1 MKHPWSGLGS
11 LPRGVWILFTTTL
24 INRLGTMAL
33 PFLVLYLTRSRGFTA
48 GQAGFVVTVYGLT
61 AILAAPTAGR
71 LCDRIGTLRVLQA
84 SLFFSGL
91 AVLAYPLGRSH
102 ASILALTIVWAFTN
116 EAFRPANLS
125 MYSEVAGPSQ
135 RRAAFA
141 VARLAVNLG
150 MSVGPA
156 AGGFLAMVSFPALF
170 TVNGATSIL
179 AGLAL
184 TLWANGLAPAG
195 RPSAPISASR
205 PAADAGSWSAFT
217 DRRML
222 YFLAALLPVMLVF
235 FQHEAAMSLFFVRG
249 LGLPE
254 SSFGLLFTINTLLI
268 IFLEVPLNLRMAAW
282 PHGRALALGAFLIGA
297 GFGGM
302 AFTTG
307 FRSVALT
314 VMIWTF
320 GEMILLPASS
330 AYAAE
335 IAPVAQRGSYMGL
348 YTMSFSVAFAIGP
361 WLGTLTL
368 DHHGPVILWGA
379 AFLLGC
385 LSAAMMARIRWGPS
399 HATDEQPAP
408 VLPPSGEAL

>member
-1 MKHPWSGLGS
+1 MKHPWRGLGS
-11 LPRGVWILFTTTL
+11 LPRGVWILFATTL

-48 GQAGFVVTVYGLT
+48 GQAGFVVSVYGLT
-61 AILAAPTAGR
+61 AILAGPTAGR

-84 SLFFSGL
+84 SLFLSGL
-91 AVLAYPLGRSH
+91 AVMAYPLGRGR
-102 ASILALTIVWAFTN
+102 ASILPLTIVWAFTN

-125 MYSEVAGPSQ
+125 MYAEVAGPSQ
-135 RRAAFA
+135 RRMAFA

-170 TVNGATSIL
+170 IVNGATSIL

-184 TLWANGLAPAG
+184 TLWAGALGAPGAPARSTSGAPTG
-195 RPSAPISASR
+195 REMSP
-205 PAADAGSWSAFT
+205 WSAFA

-222 YFLAALLPVMLVF
+222 YFVAALLPVFLVF
-235 FQHEAAMSLFFVRG
+235 FQHEAAMSLYFVRD
-249 LGLPE
+249 LGLPA

-268 IFLEVPLNLRMAAW
+268 IFLEVPLNLRMAEW

-302 AFTTG
+302 AFATG

-314 VMIWTF
+314 VVIWTF
-320 GEMILLPASS
+320 GEMILLPTSS

-335 IAPVAQRGSYMGL
+335 IAPAERRGSYMGL
-348 YTMSFSVAFAIGP
+348 YTMSFSVAFAVGP

-368 DHHGPVILWGA
+368 DRHGPAVLWGA

-399 HATDEQPAP
+399 HAADEQPAP

>member
-1 MKHPWSGLGS
+1 MKHPWKGLGN
-11 LPRGVWILFTTTL
+11 LPRGVWILFVTTL

-48 GQAGFVVTVYGLT
+48 GEAGFVVSIYGFT
-61 AILAAPTAGR
+61 AILAGPTAGR

-84 SLFFSGL
+84 SLFLSGL
-91 AVLAYPLGRSH
+91 AVMAYPLGRGRG
-102 ASILALTIVWAFTN
+102 SIFALTIAWAFTN

-170 TVNGATSIL
+170 IVNGATSIV
-179 AGLAL
+179 AGAAL
-184 TLWANGLAPAG
+184 TLWSRELREAG
-195 RPSAPISASR
+195 ERFRPSPDERARTDAAP
-205 PAADAGSWSAFT
+205 WSAYA

-235 FQHEAAMSLFFVRG
+235 FQHEAAMSLFLVRD

-268 IFLEVPLNLRMAAW
+268 IFLEVPLNLRMSDW
-282 PHGRALALGAFLIGA
+282 PHGRALALGAFLVGA
-297 GFGGM
+297 GFGAM
-302 AFTTG
+302 ALASG
-307 FRSVALT
+307 FWSAVMT
-314 VMIWTF
+314 VVIWTF
-320 GEMILLPASS
+320 GEMILLPTSS

-335 IAPVAQRGSYMGL
+335 IAPPDLRGSYMGL
-348 YTMSFSVAFAIGP
+348 YTTSFSVAFAIGP
-361 WLGTLTL
+361 WLGTATL
-368 DHHGPVILWGA
+368 DRRGPIVLWGA
-379 AFLLGC
+379 AFLFGC
-385 LSAAMMARIRWGPS
+385 VSAAMMARIRFGTS
-399 HATDEQPAP
+399 HAADEPPAP

>member
-1 MKHPWSGLGS
+1 MKHPWSGLGD
-11 LPRGVWILFTTTL
+11 LPRGVWILFATTL

-33 PFLVLYLTRSRGFTA
+33 PFLVLYLTRNRGFTA
-48 GQAGFVVTVYGLT
+48 GQAGFVVSVYGLT
-61 AILAAPTAGR
+61 AILAGPTAGR

-84 SLFFSGL
+84 SLFLSGL

-102 ASILALTIVWAFTN
+102 SSILALTIIWAFTN

-170 TVNGATSIL
+170 IVNGATSIL

-184 TLWANGLAPAG
+184 TIRAGGLGPAG
-195 RPSAPISASR
+195 RPSGPISAEH
-205 PAADAGSWSAFT
+205 PAPATGSWSAFT

-222 YFLAALLPVMLVF
+222 YFFVALLPAFLVF
-235 FQHEAAMSLFFVRG
+235 FQHEAAMSLYFVRD

-314 VMIWTF
+314 VVIWTF
-320 GEMILLPASS
+320 GEMILLPVSS

-335 IAPVAQRGSYMGL
+335 LAPSDRRGSYMGL

-368 DHHGPVILWGA
+368 DRHGPAVLWGA

-399 HATDEQPAP
+399 HAADEQPAP